1 MCDATSPTREML
13 PLIPRD
19 RLILATDSPRYTPQT
34 IEDVYLRAAKNEP
47 SNLPYV
53 YATGII
59 CMRVSLWR

>member
-1 MCDATSPTREML
+1 ML